1 MRMSGAAGVHFI
13 SGLPRSGSTLLCAL
27 LRQNPRFV
35 AGVTSPVLDLFTMLL
50 HQMGAASEFA
60 PFYTDDRR
68 ARILKGLMRAYHAPA
83 PGQMVFDT
91 ARLWTRHMALIAS
104 LYPSARVICCVRD
117 IPWIMDSTE
126 RMLQRNPLQTSAILD
141 HTPGV
146 AIGTRAASLMEQS
159 KGFIGGPWSGLR
171 EAWFGP
177 FARKLLVLRYE
188 SLAERPGPTLNA
200 LYAELGEAPFV
211 HRFDRLDHD
220 EPEYDAKLGMPG
232 LHRVREHVA
241 FERRESIL
249 PPEFFNQY
257 VGASFWREPGINP
270 GGVVVL

>member
-1 MRMSGAAGVHFI
+1 MTQAAGVHFI

-35 AGVTSPVLDLFTMLL
+35 AGVTSPVLELFTLL
-50 HQMGAASEFA
+50 LRQMGATSEFA
-60 PFYTDDRR
+60 PFYTDERR
-68 ARILKGLMRAYHAPA
+68 ARILQGVIQAYHAA
-83 PGQMVFDT
+83 QPGQVVFDT
-91 ARLWTRHMALIAS
+91 ARLWTRQMALIAG

-117 IPWIMDSTE
+117 VPWIMDSTE

-141 HTPGV
+141 HTAGV
-146 AIGTRAASLMEQS
+146 SIGTRAASLMEQS

-177 FARKLLVLRYE
+177 FARNLIVVRYE
-188 SLAERPGPTLNA
+188 SLAESPGPTLNA
-200 LYAELGEAPFV
+200 LYAALGETPFA
-211 HRFDRLDHD
+211 HRFDNLEHD

-232 LHRVREHVA
+232 LHRVRQRVEL
-241 FERRESIL
+241 ETRESIL

-257 VGASFWREPGINP
+257 VGASFWRDSGANP
-270 GGVVVL
+270 RGVVVL